1 MFTIKKYHKYHRH
14 IGLYFYQRL
23 IIPGGIFNMKN
34 DLWNAFEKSGRIEDY
49 LKYKGYPG
57 CDSDADDN
65 GQWGSNKRT
74 SGGRQR

>member
-1 MFTIKKYHKYHRH
+1 
-14 IGLYFYQRL
+14 
-23 IIPGGIFNMKN
+23 MKN